1 MSEKT
6 VKMRLESI
14 LAKIE
19 DIEFIV
25 ERHGGI
31 VAALNDREGQPAILM
46 LIEAIAEQITKLE
59 KQNAAD
65 RTGFGPETLRG
76 IKATRNV
83 IAHDYDGIDLALIE
97 LGLRDLIQSK
107 PNLAS
112 AVRLSDR

>member
-6 VKMRLESI
+6 VQARLES
-14 LAKIE
+14 LTQKIE
-19 DIEFIV
+19 DIAFIV

-46 LIEAIAEQITKLE
+46 LIEAIAEQIAKLE
-59 KQNAAD
+59 KQDAAD
-65 RTGFGPETLRG
+65 QTGFSPETLRG

-97 LGLRDLIQSK
+97 LGVRDL
-107 PNLAS
+107 L
-112 AVRLSDR
+112 RRR